1 MRGHMRRLAITLGAI
16 AALAGCATNPVTGRS
31 ELALVSEAQELEIG
45 REQYGPARQMQGGDY
60 NVDPAL
66 TQYVDSV
73 GQRLAAVSDRE
84 LPYEFTVI
92 NDGTPNAWAL
102 PGGKIA
108 VNRGLLSE
116 LENEAELAA
125 VLGHEIVHAAA
136 RHGAQ
141 SLQRQQ
147 IMQGA
152 ILVAGVAAA
161 ASDTAPPGLVMGAS
175 SLAASLLNQKYGRG
189 AELESD
195 RYGMEYMAKAGYD
208 PQAAVTLQ
216 EKFVKLAEGRQ
227 TGWLEGLFASHP
239 PSEERVAAN
248 REQAKT
254 LPTGELGTER
264 YVAATEQLRTDA
276 PAYAALERGRKAL
289 KEKDT
294 AAALAAAEEAIR
306 IQPREAQFHAL
317 RGDVRFVQENY
328 EDAITNYDR
337 AAQYDDDF
345 FYYPLQRG
353 LAEQALGRNDAAL
366 ADLQSSVELLPT
378 TTAVK
383 ALADI
388 HLERGDRE
396 QAVKLYRQVAGSES
410 PAGRDAAATLV
421 RLELAERP
429 GEYLPARVG
438 AGARGEVLVE
448 VRNPTPVAVDNVEV
462 TIQFSDAAGQVRTLR
477 RRLGGVLP
485 AGETAIVSTG
495 LGPVSDPAELQ
506 RVRAAVTAARVASQ
520 DDIRRR

>member
-1 MRGHMRRLAITLGAI
+1 MHETARRLAIALGAT

-66 TQYVDSV
+66 TEYVDSV

-92 NDGTPNAWAL
+92 NEGTPNAWAL

-108 VNRGLLSE
+108 VHRGLLTE

-141 SLQRQQ
+141 SMQRQQ
-147 IMQGA
+147 LMQGA

-175 SLAASLLNQKYGRG
+175 SLAASLLNQRYGRG
-189 AELESD
+189 AELEAD

-216 EKFVKLAEGRQ
+216 EKFVRLAEGRKA
-227 TGWLEGLFASHP
+227 GWLEGLFASHP
-239 PSEERVAAN
+239 PSEDRVAAN
-248 REQAKT
+248 RELAMT
-254 LPTGELGTER
+254 LPQGELGTER
-264 YVAATEQLRTDA
+264 FVAATEQLRRDT

-289 KEKDT
+289 KENNT
-294 AAALAAAEEAIR
+294 EAALAAAEEAIR
-306 IQPREAQFHAL
+306 LQPNEAHFHAL

-328 EDAITNYDR
+328 EDAIVNYDR
-337 AAQYDDDF
+337 AARYDDDF
-345 FYYPLQRG
+345 FYYALQRG
-353 LAEQALGRNDAAL
+353 LAEHELGRDDAAL
-366 ADLQSSVELLPT
+366 ANLQSSVELLPT

-388 HLERGDRE
+388 HLARGDRE
-396 QAVKLYRQVAGSES
+396 QAVKLYRQVAESDS
-410 PAGRDAAATLV
+410 PAGRSAAATLA
-421 RLELAERP
+421 RLELADRP

-438 AGARGEVLVE
+438 AGRQGEVLVE
-448 VRNPTPVAVDNVEV
+448 IRNPTPVAVRNVEIA
-462 TIQFSDAAGQVRTLR
+462 IQYQDAAGQVRTLR
-477 RRLGGVLP
+477 RRLDGVLP
-485 AGETAIVSTG
+485 AGETAILPTG

-506 RVRAAVTAARVASQ
+506 RVRAVVTAARVVSQ
-520 DDIRRR
+520 DDSESP